1 MGRMGDIYMD
11 QCNAARPS
19 EEDVRVMIL
28 RRALRDLL
36 EEVEALEGYE
46 LSSDL
51 EPHKAEA
58 IWDAVL
64 FEAGKALRETE

>member
-1 MGRMGDIYMD
+1 MD
-11 QCNAARPS
+11 QCNAARPT

-46 LSSDL
+46 LSSSL